1 MQMGGKVLGGVR
13 APLNTPDFSSY
24 LLQAQSSKAKV
35 IGLANA
41 GGDTINS
48 IKQASEFGIVKAGQ
62 RMAGLLVF
70 ITDVNSLGLD
80 VAQGLQFTEAFY
92 WDMNDDTRAWT
103 KRFVEKINGRLY
115 PTMNHA
121 GNYGGMLHYL
131 KAVEAAQ
138 TTDGVKVVA
147 KMKELPTKDVTFG
160 PDVSAKTGGTFTRC
174 TCGR

>member
-1 MQMGGKVLGGVR
+1 
-13 APLNTPDFSSY
+13 
-24 LLQAQSSKAKV
+24 
-35 IGLANA
+35 
-41 GGDTINS
+41 
-48 IKQASEFGIVKAGQ
+48 
-62 RMAGLLVF
+62 
-70 ITDVNSLGLD
+70 
-80 VAQGLQFTEAFY
+80 
-92 WDMNDDTRAWT
+92 MNDDTRAWT

-160 PDVSAKTGGTFTRC
+160 AGRVREDGRHYSPDVPVAGEEAGREQGEVGLLQAGQDHPGRGRLAPARPRRLQPRRQEELITLFVPTSRARPKGLIAASASAGVDIGFLRFL
-174 TCGR
+174 